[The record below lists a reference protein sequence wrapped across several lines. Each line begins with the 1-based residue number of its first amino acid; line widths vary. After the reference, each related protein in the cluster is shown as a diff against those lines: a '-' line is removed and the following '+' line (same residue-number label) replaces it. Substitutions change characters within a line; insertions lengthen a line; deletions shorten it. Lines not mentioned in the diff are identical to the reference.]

1 MGERNTVLIS
11 CSFLQISFKHRS
23 TYLRTISR
31 SFADTF
37 LLLRTLNFG
46 NVALQLVYVGNHI
59 LTQLSQIINQWHY
72 CNTFNFL
79 FYKQGDKI
87 ADIFLYFL
95 NAIKMAET
103 KSKKS
108 RGRPRHEPDEKARKQ
123 VETMAGLGLKA
134 DDIAKVIGVSRATLF
149 KNYGEEIRLG
159 SAKALVQVHQTAY
172 EMAMSG
178 NHANMTMFWLKCR
191 GGWRETNVVEI
202 AKLPKL
208 EIVAIGEE

>member
-1 MGERNTVLIS
+1 
-11 CSFLQISFKHRS
+11 
-23 TYLRTISR
+23 
-31 SFADTF
+31 
-37 LLLRTLNFG
+37 
-46 NVALQLVYVGNHI
+46 
-59 LTQLSQIINQWHY
+59 
-72 CNTFNFL
+72 
-79 FYKQGDKI
+79 
-87 ADIFLYFL
+87 
-95 NAIKMAET
+95 MAET